1 MLDFYRNIHLQRLQS
16 GSQFQVFQV
25 AISHFKMI
33 VFFIV
38 TGIVKGFA
46 KMIFALIILVQV

>member
-1 MLDFYRNIHLQRLQS
+1 MHLQRLQS
-16 GSQFQVFQV
+16 GSHFQVFQV
-25 AISHFKMI
+25 ASNHSKMI

-46 KMIFALIILVQV
+46 KMIFALIVLVQV